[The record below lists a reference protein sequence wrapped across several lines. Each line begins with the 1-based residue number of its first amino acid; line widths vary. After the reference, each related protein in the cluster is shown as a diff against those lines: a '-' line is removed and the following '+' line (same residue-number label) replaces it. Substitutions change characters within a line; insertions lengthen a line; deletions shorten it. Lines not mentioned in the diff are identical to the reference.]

1 MGGFGSPESEQSMRM
16 RAKRHLP
23 ERLERCSAICVKA
36 PEMVKGKWNQMF
48 GNDNPLH
55 LEIGCGK
62 GSFVIQMAQ
71 RHPDINFVAMEK
83 DRNVL
88 ITAMEQTMKL
98 EIPNIRFIGDNA
110 DRLEEFF
117 AEDECQRIYLNFSD
131 PLPKSGYKKRRLTYD
146 RYLVSYEKILVPG
159 GEIHQKTDNTG
170 LFEFSLNSFLNFGYK
185 LKNISLD
192 LHNSKFAEEN
202 VVTEYEAKFSS
213 MGMPIYRLEAV
224 NPKGN
229 NKEAHEGAHKK
240 IL

>member
-1 MGGFGSPESEQSMRM
+1 MRM

-23 ERLERCSAICVKA
+23 ERLEKCSAICVKD
-36 PEMVKGKWNQMF
+36 PEMVKGKWWELF
-48 GNDNPLH
+48 GNKNPLH

-71 RHPDINFVAMEK
+71 KYPEINFVAMEK

-88 ITAMEQTMKL
+88 ITAMEQTMKA

-146 RYLVSYEKILVPG
+146 RYLHCYQKILVPG

-170 LFEFSLNSFLNFGYK
+170 FFEFSLNSFLHFGYK

-192 LHNSKFAEEN
+192 LHNSKFQENN

-224 NPKGN
+224 NPKGTE
-229 NKEAHEGAHKK
+229 KEAYEGDHQEN
-240 IL
+240 L

>member
-1 MGGFGSPESEQSMRM
+1 MRM

-23 ERLERCSAICVKA
+23 ERLERCSAICIKE
-36 PEMVKGKWNQMF
+36 PEAVKGKWNTIFQ
-48 GNDNPLH
+48 NENPLH

-71 RHPDINFVAMEK
+71 KYPDVNFVAMEK
-83 DRNVL
+83 DKNVL

-98 EIPNIRFIGDNA
+98 KIPNIRFIGDNA

-117 AEDECQRIYLNFSD
+117 AENECARIYLNFSD

-146 RYLVSYEKILVPG
+146 RYLISYEKILVSR

-192 LHNSKFAEEN
+192 LHNSKFAEDN
-202 VVTEYEAKFSS
+202 VVTEYEAKFSA

-224 NPKGN
+224 NPKGL
-229 NKEAHEGAHKK
+229 HEGVHQKTV
-240 IL
+240 

>member
-1 MGGFGSPESEQSMRM
+1 MRM

-23 ERLERCSAICVKA
+23 ERLEKCGAIRVKE
-36 PEMVKGKWNQMF
+36 PEIAKGKWNTIF

-62 GSFVIQMAQ
+62 GTFVIQMAQ

-83 DRNVL
+83 DRNVIL
-88 ITAMEQTMKL
+88 TAMERTIKE
-98 EIPNIRFIGDNA
+98 EIPNIRFINDNA

-117 AEDECQRIYLNFSD
+117 EENECERIYLNFSD

-146 RYLVSYEKILVPG
+146 RYLAYYEKILVPG

-170 LFEFSLNSFLNFGYK
+170 LFEFSLNSFLNFGYG

-192 LHNSKFAEEN
+192 LHHSDFSDNI
-202 VVTEYEAKFSS
+202 VTEYEAKFSE

-224 NPKGN
+224 SPK
-229 NKEAHEGAHKK
+229 KE
-240 IL
+240 

>member
-1 MGGFGSPESEQSMRM
+1 M
-16 RAKRHLP
+16 
-23 ERLERCSAICVKA
+23 
-36 PEMVKGKWNQMF
+36 
-48 GNDNPLH
+48 
-55 LEIGCGK
+55 EIGCGK

-71 RHPDINFVAMEK
+71 KYPDVNFVAMEK
-83 DRNVL
+83 DKNVL

-98 EIPNIRFIGDNA
+98 EISNIRFIGDNA

-117 AEDECQRIYLNFSD
+117 AENECARIYLNFSD

-146 RYLVSYEKILVPG
+146 RYLISYEKILVSR

-192 LHNSKFAEEN
+192 LHNSKFAEDN
-202 VVTEYEAKFSS
+202 VVTEYEAKFSA

-224 NPKGN
+224 NPKGL
-229 NKEAHEGAHKK
+229 HEGVHQKTV
-240 IL
+240 